1 MSGEATNFVRLACV
15 RHAAS
20 VRPEPGSNSRLIFL
34 LKITL
39 SIIFFV
45 FHYFFCSLSNSA
57 VSFTKFSAPC
67 VAKFGNSLRLTYHRF
82 FSPLRSVKSDQ
93 VILKG
98 FLCCF
103 IVYVRRCLLGQLQ
116 QIIIPLGTC
125 QLLFFFFYF
134 LFSLPYLDRNVSLA
148 QTLFSVN

>member
-45 FHYFFCSLSNSA
+45 FHYFFVL
-57 VSFTKFSAPC
+57 FLYRT
-67 VAKFGNSLRLTYHRF
+67 
-82 FSPLRSVKSDQ
+82 
-93 VILKG
+93 LKG

-103 IVYVRRCLLGQLQ
+103 IVYVRCPSERSFYSLTHLICVVKTFFSYFFRLFLANNLYSLSFIYLIVNCFF
-116 QIIIPLGTC
+116 II
-125 QLLFFFFYF
+125 FRHY
-134 LFSLPYLDRNVSLA
+134 FSLISINNVKLLIA
-148 QTLFSVN
+148 VFSRQL